1 MLVVVDYTCICKVFC
16 DPAVASFCCVLHSPR
31 SSTCK
36 GNVELP
42 CFKFC
47 CHFIIAEF
55 IELHRSSCC
64 LLITLQRYE
73 YFLNLQYIACII
85 LYVVQ
90 NIRYIHILYIA
101 IYSINMFYNIRI
113 LLCNILQIKRQYPDG
128 GGCGFR
134 VAGKS
139 QMVTFIPHW

>member
-1 MLVVVDYTCICKVFC
+1 MRAILCFQPCNFSVSLIVRTVKIDCTLVT
-16 DPAVASFCCVLHSPR
+16 ACVSN
-31 SSTCK
+31 SVIS
-36 GNVELP
+36 
-42 CFKFC
+42 
-47 CHFIIAEF
+47 HFIIAEF

-73 YFLNLQYIACII
+73 YFLNLQYIASII
-85 LYVVQ
+85 LYVLQ